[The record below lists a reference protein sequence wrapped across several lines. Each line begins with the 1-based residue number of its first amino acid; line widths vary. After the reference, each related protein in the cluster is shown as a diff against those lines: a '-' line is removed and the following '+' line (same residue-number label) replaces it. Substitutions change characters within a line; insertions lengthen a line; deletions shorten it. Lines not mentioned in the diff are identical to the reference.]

1 VIRFDDLWSKTAG
14 EQLDELPAAVRDQ
27 VEALVRQICA
37 DPMSHPE
44 AAGIRR
50 TRVAR
55 DGRATV
61 LFQVDELER
70 LVYVRG
76 VDWRA

>member
-1 VIRFDDLWSKTAG
+1 MTRFDDLWSKTAG
-14 EQLDELPAAVRDQ
+14 EQLAGLDAPVRDQ
-27 VEALVRQICA
+27 IEALVRQICA
-37 DPMSHPE
+37 DPLSHPE

-61 LFQVDELER
+61 LFQVDELEM
-70 LVYVRG
+70 LVYVRS